1 MTANILTPPSR
12 VLTRYCAL
20 SIGRLAI
27 LGGLVVGTFGLP
39 SMAQGDINQ
48 PVEET
53 FRRVASR
60 EALTKLAQSGTTQ
73 SKNLVELAQESGSFN
88 TLLRAGQAAGL
99 LETLAG
105 QGPYTIFAPTDEA
118 IAALPQGAVAAAL
131 RPENKA
137 LLRQILLYH
146 VVPGRVASSKLST
159 GTVKTLG
166 GGIAVRVAGDRII
179 VNDGSVVRP
188 DIQASNG
195 VAHVVNRLLIPQELR
210 TRLAL

>member
-1 MTANILTPPSR
+1 MTANILTSYSR
-12 VLTRYCAL
+12 VITHYCAP
-20 SIGRLAI
+20 SIGRLVI
-27 LGGLVVGTFGLP
+27 FGGLVAGTFGLP
-39 SMAQGDINQ
+39 SLALGNINQ
-48 PVEET
+48 PAEET
-53 FRRVASR
+53 FSRVVSR
-60 EALTKLAQSGTTQ
+60 EVHPKLAQSGTTQ

-146 VVPGRVASSKLST
+146 VVPGRVTSSELST